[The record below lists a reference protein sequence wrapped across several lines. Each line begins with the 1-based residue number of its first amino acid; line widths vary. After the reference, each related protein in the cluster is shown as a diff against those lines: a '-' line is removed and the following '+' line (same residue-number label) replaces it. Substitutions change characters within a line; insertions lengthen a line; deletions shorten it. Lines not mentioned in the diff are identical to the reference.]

1 VIALGDGKFH
11 SVGFSGGL
19 PGDGYDASQ
28 PLREGDGKLEGN
40 VAKIAGNEFQ
50 VAIDGKTLQI
60 QDLNGNTVATL
71 KKVHRESPTLGAKP
85 PEGAIVLFDGKD
97 ASQWENGKVSSD
109 GLLGVNVATKKK
121 FNDFTLHLEFRTP
134 FMPKSRGQARGNSGL
149 YIQSRYEC
157 QILDSFGLSGENN
170 ECGGIYQI
178 AKPKVNMC
186 YPPLSWQTYD
196 VDFTAARYDASG
208 KKTADAKAT
217 IRHNGIV
224 IHQDLVFPRATPG
237 REGEANSPAGIYLQ
251 DHGNPVAFRNIWIV
265 EKTK

>member
-1 VIALGDGKFH
+1 MFNQRMRSKLRYFVLGLSLSCAAFTSISDRVLAEDLTIVDASKGGVDFEIQGEYLGVVEADSGRTWGAQVIALGDGKFH

-109 GLLGVNVATKKK
+109 GLLGVNVETK
-121 FNDFTLHLEFRTP
+121 
-134 FMPKSRGQARGNSGL
+134 
-149 YIQSRYEC
+149 
-157 QILDSFGLSGENN
+157 
-170 ECGGIYQI
+170 
-178 AKPKVNMC
+178 
-186 YPPLSWQTYD
+186 
-196 VDFTAARYDASG
+196 
-208 KKTADAKAT
+208 
-217 IRHNGIV
+217 
-224 IHQDLVFPRATPG
+224 
-237 REGEANSPAGIYLQ
+237 
-251 DHGNPVAFRNIWIV
+251 
-265 EKTK
+265 